1 MLEISKLAQKK
12 QKYEVVVNLF
22 KELFRKKSNITLDN
36 AILASETNDNGKLDG
51 VKLQNLD
58 DLLERRTGRKKEDY
72 YGLYKPLYNIAKKML
87 KEQSNSI
94 Y

>member
-72 YGLYKPLYNIAKKML
+72 YGLYKPLYNIAKK
-87 KEQSNSI
+87 K